1 MVRRLVTSS
10 MTSYSFRD
18 NSRSGRIQKLEIRYM
33 ERSICPL
40 PCSIAI
46 VLSFTLVPAT
56 VFLRRLSATWGIS
69 SSGIGLSRV
78 LEHRATTIPTDIP
91 MFWGETFNGAT
102 SGIVDVD
109 IRQKST
115 MAFAKMK
122 CTYFT
127 ICWRKTISNTPW
139 ANLRVHEL
147 NENINDNII
156 EYVDATKLRWC
167 RGRARNRKQL

>member
-78 LEHRATTIPTDIP
+78 LEHRATTISTDIP

-127 ICWRKTISNTPW
+127 MLP
-139 ANLRVHEL
+139 E
-147 NENINDNII
+147 D
-156 EYVDATKLRWC
+156 DF
-167 RGRARNRKQL
+167 